1 MLEKSRRQL
10 AKELLASI
18 SNCLSLMRCV
28 PMGAITALEAA
39 HTQILRI
46 AAAPISSVVFSPAAD
61 KSGHGRVRTAIVR
74 GRNKTPSSSS
84 SLSPAAAAST
94 SLVTS
99 PRKAPAQ
106 RGVNRGATK
115 AVAAVAVKA
124 TGTSSV
130 AGTGATSATSSSGA
144 VPGAAEPSAAI
155 EDGRHDY
162 CLKLVKSALEH
173 MRKAAIDASTLHSR
187 SRPTGML
194 AATTIR
200 SILARPKSER
210 GRYSAS
216 TRESLEMWARIIEA
230 LDSSPSGFRGLL
242 TQGDSV

>member
-18 SNCLSLMRCV
+18 SNCLSLMRSV

-39 HTQILRI
+39 RTLRI
-46 AAAPISSVVFSPAAD
+46 AAASISSVVFSPAAD
-61 KSGHGRVRTAIVR
+61 KSGHGRAMTAIVR

-106 RGVNRGATK
+106 RGVSRGATK

-124 TGTSSV
+124 ISSV

-155 EDGRHDY
+155 ADGRRDY

-173 MRKAAIDASTLHSR
+173 TRKTAIDASTLHSR

-200 SILARPKSER
+200 SILGRPKSEQ

-216 TRESLEMWARIIEA
+216 TELGGGDQRDIVLRKRSVEEQVTRRGSR
-230 LDSSPSGFRGLL
+230 SPLL
-242 TQGDSV
+242 KF